1 LRSPFPA
8 RYSCR
13 ISRTL
18 SRETLA
24 IERSNYPPLCE
35 SRHGSGLLFA
45 SFLECSTE
53 ENINRCLGCIAEKL
67 AMLFSAEN
75 LPAGLC
81 RVQVHS
87 HDLFDSAAVSTSQNP
102 CDGDFFASGEFKDHS
117 LPKRF
122 GTRLPVLGDLGKIR
136 VPATRKALRGLLSR
150 SSHQRQASKWLS
162 RSPRLF
168 L

>member
-1 LRSPFPA
+1 
-8 RYSCR
+8 
-13 ISRTL
+13 
-18 SRETLA
+18 
-24 IERSNYPPLCE
+24 
-35 SRHGSGLLFA
+35 
-45 SFLECSTE
+45 
-53 ENINRCLGCIAEKL
+53 
-67 AMLFSAEN
+67 MLFSAEN

-87 HDLFDSAAVSTSQNP
+87 HDLFDFAAVSTNQNP

-122 GTRLPVLGDLGKIR
+122 GTRLSGKDVRLPVLEDLGKIM